1 MNKKTSVSFRAQRGI
16 WSRRWTS
23 FFPAQKSDFPL
34 FESRSM
40 RNPKSGTS
48 LHPNKKHW
56 DSFRIT
62 HASVCKITCKC
73 IGILAWS
80 IASVFAGEKTI
91 TGNIEWDLKNIAQ
104 DTVVQQGVVPGYNE
118 QHQNPFYNSL
128 FSLVIPGTGQYHSE
142 RYTKAAI
149 FLGAEVALIAYAFIS
164 ENNGDKKTE
173 EFQKYAEAHW
183 SAERYARWIEAYG
196 KADYGPTSITFTESD
211 FAAIRNNHDYSK
223 INAWEQGSHSEGF
236 SHQLPRY
243 KEQQYYELIGKYHQ
257 FKFGWDQYPD
267 TDNNGIPDSD
277 NKQYDNY
284 FSAEAQ
290 VNAYAAERAKANDY
304 YYAASF
310 AASVIVINH
319 VLSALD
325 AYVST
330 KSFNNEVSAT
340 LGLKPVDSYEGKR
353 LLSELKISIG
363 F

>member
-1 MNKKTSVSFRAQRGI
+1 MSNYF
-16 WSRRWTS
+16 
-23 FFPAQKSDFPL
+23 
-34 FESRSM
+34 
-40 RNPKSGTS
+40 
-48 LHPNKKHW
+48 
-56 DSFRIT
+56 
-62 HASVCKITCKC
+62 
-73 IGILAWS
+73 GILVCTVVF
-80 IASVFAGEKTI
+80 ASAGEKKI
-91 TGNIEWDLKNIAQ
+91 TGNFAWDVKNAGEDTIA
-104 DTVVQQGVVPGYNE
+104 QQGVVPEYHE
-118 QHQNPFYNSL
+118 RQQNPFYNGL
-128 FSLVIPGTGQYHSE
+128 YSLVIPGTGQYHSE

-149 FLGAEVALIAYAFIS
+149 FFGAEVALIAYALI
-164 ENNGDKKTE
+164 NDKNGNDKTE

-196 KADYGPTSITFTESD
+196 KADYGPTSVTFTESD

-223 INAWEQGSHSEGF
+223 INEWEQGTHSEGF
-236 SHQLPRY
+236 SHQLPRFR
-243 KEQQYYELIGKYHQ
+243 EQQYYELIGKYHQ

-267 TDNNGIPDSD
+267 VDNNGIPDSD

-290 VNAYAAERAKANDY
+290 VNAYATERARANDY

-330 KSFNNEVSAT
+330 KSFNNEISAT

-353 LLSELKISIG
+353 LLSELRISVG